1 MLAFRQRQVSAPGD
15 GLHGRQR
22 TIATCAVLL
31 NVCMAN
37 LDAAIA
43 NTALPTIA
51 RDLNTTEAQSI
62 WVVGAYQLA
71 MVASLLPAAAL
82 GEIVGLRRISMGGL
96 VLFTLASL
104 VCGLA
109 PSLEWLVAGRV
120 VQGMSAAG
128 ILGVG
133 VAMMRFIYP
142 HALLGRGMGLN
153 ALVVGLSFAAG
164 PSAASAVLSLT
175 SWHWLFLM
183 NVPLGLIG
191 IAMGL
196 YALPPTIRSARRF
209 DGWAAALCALF
220 LATTVF
226 ALNTAAQGASWG
238 SVATNATIAIASLA
252 VLLKRQGNRPG
263 PILAI
268 DLLRKPVFALSSICS
283 FFTMITQA
291 LAFVS
296 LPFLFQTLLGYS
308 QVETGFLITPWPALV
323 AFAAPLAGR
332 LSDRIPAGL
341 LGGAGL
347 AVLSLGMLLLATMP
361 ADPDALDVA
370 WRMAVCGAGFG
381 FFQSPNMRTMIT
393 SVPPERSGG
402 AGGMSSVIGNLGQA
416 CGVAIVAALFNLFGA
431 HGAVIA
437 LWLGAAFALLGSGAS
452 FMRLRHRPAMGLEPL
467 ETLEDRPSP

>member
-1 MLAFRQRQVSAPGD
+1 MLAFRQKQLSAPGD

-22 TIATCAVLL
+22 AIATCAVLL

-37 LDAAIA
+37 LDTAIA

-62 WVVGAYQLA
+62 WIVGAYQLA

-120 VQGMSAAG
+120 VQGVSAAG
-128 ILGVG
+128 ILGTG

-164 PSAASAVLSLT
+164 PSVASAVLSLT

-183 NVPLGLIG
+183 KVPLGLIG
-191 IAMGL
+191 IVMGL

-238 SVATNATIAIASLA
+238 TVATNATIAITSLA
-252 VLLKRQGNRPG
+252 VLLKRQANRPA
-263 PILAI
+263 PILVI
-268 DLLRKPVFALSSICS
+268 DLLRKPIFALSSVAS

-296 LPFLFQTLLGYS
+296 LPFLFQLLGYT
-308 QVETGFLITPWPALV
+308 QVETGFLITPWPALL
-323 AFAAPLAGR
+323 AFSAPLAGH

-341 LGGAGL
+341 LGGVGL
-347 AVLSLGMLLLATMP
+347 AVLSLGMLLLAAMP
-361 ADPDALDVA
+361 PEPDALDVA

-452 FMRLRHRPAMGLEPL
+452 FVRLRYRPAMGLEPL
-467 ETLEDRPSP
+467 KTLQDRASS